1 MIPFFSEVL
10 EVASVLSSFDD
21 ECSFEIELQAIKVE
35 IVNSEI
41 PKPKTL
47 PVFHK
52 KLLFHLYGYYIILHT
67 GKKTLSL
74 EKMNSF
80 LRLIRSG

>member
-21 ECSFEIELQAIKVE
+21 ECSYEIELQAIKVE

-47 PVFHK
+47 PVFFIK

-74 EKMNSF
+74 EKDEF
-80 LRLIRSG
+80 IFYV

>member
-1 MIPFFSEVL
+1 MDLDCLIRCILRVKFVNTQFFFALSMIPFFSEVL

-47 PVFHK
+47 PVF
-52 KLLFHLYGYYIILHT
+52 
-67 GKKTLSL
+67 S
-74 EKMNSF
+74 
-80 LRLIRSG
+80 